1 MLRNC
6 FLFIVFAGCASL
18 VCAQQAEKKKMMIIP
33 YAMNMY
39 LSDVDDQLV
48 SVSGYTPLQVK
59 RQTRMGAEKSVY
71 LAGANLFEITTLAN
85 LQDDSIL
92 TFLDGVHKSIT
103 YDYKLMPIKE
113 EVIIED
119 NKAKETMTKTLGKL
133 KGFANKVKNE
143 VKGEEKAI
151 SSATINDGQLVVE
164 TKTEE
169 RFMATKPVNPTLFE
183 QMNDFAPQSY
193 FLFLNQLDLTREMVV
208 NTENGKREK
217 ALKAKLHYSLFNTN
231 GELLEEGA
239 AISYNKAQIELKED
253 YYHVLFPDISHQMEL
268 IFNKLTPTLT
278 N

>member
-1 MLRNC
+1 MVKNSLILALVICTN
-6 FLFIVFAGCASL
+6 LVFAQES
-18 VCAQQAEKKKMMIIP
+18 EKKKMMIVP

-39 LSDVDDQLV
+39 LSDIDDQLV
-48 SVSGYTPLQVK
+48 SISGYTPLQVK

-85 LQDDSIL
+85 LQDDSVL
-92 TFLDGVHKSIT
+92 TFLDGVHKSVS

-113 EVIIED
+113 EVILED

-143 VKGEEKAI
+143 VKGEEQ
-151 SSATINDGQLVVE
+151 SSSDATINDGQLVVE

-169 RFMATKPVNPTLFE
+169 RFMATNPINPTLFE
-183 QMNDFAPQSY
+183 QMNDFASQHY
-193 FLFLNQLDLTREMVV
+193 FLFLNQLDLTREMVI
-208 NTENGKREK
+208 NAENGQREK
-217 ALKAKLHYSLFNTN
+217 VIKAKLHYSLFDAE
-231 GELLEEGA
+231 GKLIEEGA
-239 AISYNKAQIELKED
+239 AISYNKAQIKLKDD

-268 IFNKLTPTLT
+268 IFNKLNSTLA